1 MRYII
6 GGEIDVLSLASHDSL
21 HWLLCHAIIIM
32 IYINNINVEKNS
44 ICFTLKKKKKK
55 YVCIEKIVHD
65 STTRKKC
72 TQGCARAGV
81 DKPELV
87 LVSSLNSHHL
97 RRT

>member
-44 ICFTLKKKKKK
+44 ICFT
-55 YVCIEKIVHD
+55 
-65 STTRKKC
+65 
-72 TQGCARAGV
+72 
-81 DKPELV
+81 
-87 LVSSLNSHHL
+87 
-97 RRT
+97 